1 MFTYLMYTTDEF
13 GDNYVPMEISPPL
26 VHKPIYYFPKFP
38 LPPLLLLLLLF
49 VCECVLRILNVTA
62 AL

>member
-1 MFTYLMYTTDEF
+1 MYTTDEF